1 MCIYSFIW
9 FCENEGENG
18 KKKIVIFGKL
28 VMFFVVFLRWRVG
41 GFGIR
46 LFYVLLLWYISI
58 KMMWIIYWGKFIR
71 RRGR

>member
-9 FCENEGENG
+9 FCENERENG